1 MCLAKFQRMG
11 QQLQQGIMLTGVVYT
26 IAAAQLMKM
35 IYVSE
40 AHRAANT
47 AETDSA
53 SFLSFLY
60 HDYHGNWEPE
70 FWSNHKSLLQWR

>member
-26 IAAAQLMKM
+26 IAVAQLMKM

-40 AHRAANT
+40 AHRVTDT
-47 AETDSA
+47 AKTDSA
-53 SFLSFLY
+53 SSLY